1 MEGESKSEGPEIFKG
16 TQFLRLS
23 SFDIKELKVPQF
35 IDYFL
40 NLLDVRGLYETCMD
54 TETLKKQGLTEVQE
68 IIARLGGW
76 PVVQGEEWKGEKN
89 FKWFELVIK
98 AAGEGSSP
106 GDFMNIGKVVFTS

>member
-1 MEGESKSEGPEIFKG
+1 M
-16 TQFLRLS
+16 
-23 SFDIKELKVPQF
+23 
-35 IDYFL
+35 
-40 NLLDVRGLYETCMD
+40 RGLYQTCMD
-54 TETLKKQGLTEVQE
+54 TETLEKQGLTEVQE

-98 AAGEGSSP
+98 AAGEGSIA